1 MKFMYP
7 NGKAK
12 ALTFSYDDNQIH
24 DRKLVEIFDKYGLR
38 GTFHMNSGQINH
50 DGFIRSDEVKGLYR
64 NHEVACHGV
73 DHKNPTGLSRPQ
85 LVRELAEDRKALEE
99 ITGSMVTGLSY
110 AFGLYSPEVKDVAK
124 SVGIKYSR
132 TVNSTNGYFPP
143 ADFLEWNPT
152 CHHDAPN
159 LLDLGRGL
167 LDAPDYIE
175 LPMMYVWGHSF
186 EFARNNNWEVMEE
199 FAKLMSGKEDVWYAT
214 NIELYTYITAIRS
227 LEYTMDG
234 KVVYNPTAVT
244 VYFEHNGNMLELA
257 SGETLTLA

>member
-1 MKFMYP
+1 M
-7 NGKAK
+7 G
-12 ALTFSYDDNQIH
+12 
-24 DRKLVEIFDKYGLR
+24 
-38 GTFHMNSGQINH
+38 
-50 DGFIRSDEVKGLYR
+50 
-64 NHEVACHGV
+64 
-73 DHKNPTGLSRPQ
+73 
-85 LVRELAEDRKALEE
+85 
-99 ITGSMVTGLSY
+99 
-110 AFGLYSPEVKDVAK
+110 K

-159 LLDLGRGL
+159 LMDLGRGL